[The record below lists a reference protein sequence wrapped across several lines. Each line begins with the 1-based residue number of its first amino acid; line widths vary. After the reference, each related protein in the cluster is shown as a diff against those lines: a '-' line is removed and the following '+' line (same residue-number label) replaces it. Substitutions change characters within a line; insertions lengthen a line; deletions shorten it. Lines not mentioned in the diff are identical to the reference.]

1 MGARLGSRMGA
12 RLERR
17 MGARLESWVGPGL
30 ARPWLGM
37 APSLGLGWTALRCSA
52 RILWRR
58 MRRSTACPRSVG
70 SALDLSES
78 VLVTEKSA
86 AISRPDGLLA
96 HRAAATRRF
105 ANLNNSTIA
114 MTFDIYGHLF
124 PSEGNRDELTAAV
137 RQLLA

>member
-1 MGARLGSRMGA
+1 
-12 RLERR
+12 

-78 VLVTEKSA
+78 VLVTEKIGGDFQAGLAVSA
-86 AISRPDGLLA
+86 SSGSHTSFRD
-96 HRAAATRRF
+96 
-105 ANLNNSTIA
+105 LNS
-114 MTFDIYGHLF
+114 
-124 PSEGNRDELTAAV
+124 
-137 RQLLA
+137 